1 MPLLT
6 FLERYGTSKYSK
18 DTLQMLNASIV
29 AQLFEWKSKL
39 PPSLQ
44 LNLNE
49 PLTAYPPSVLLL
61 Q

>member
-1 MPLLT
+1 
-6 FLERYGTSKYSK
+6 
-18 DTLQMLNASIV
+18 MLNASIV